1 MKILVSGGLGF
12 IGSHTVV
19 ELYNEGHEVV
29 IVDDLS
35 NSQIRTLNVLEK
47 ITGKTIPFYMLN
59 CTDMGKMEVIF
70 KSHQFDGIIH
80 FAGYKAVGILF

>member
-47 ITGKTIPFYMLN
+47 ITGKTIPFYLDRKSTRLN
-59 CTDMGKMEVIF
+59 S
-70 KSHQFDGIIH
+70 SH
-80 FAGYKAVGILF
+80 L